1 MMAIL
6 TGLKWYFIVVLI
18 CISLMASDAE
28 HLFVCSWAL
37 CMSSLENSLFKS
49 IAHFL
54 IEFFVFH
61 KLSHV
66 SSLYILEIKPLSSV
80 SLTSMLFHMVS
91 SLFMLTMVSLVMQ
104 NLFNLMLFHLFIFS
118 FISLALG
125 DISANILIHG
135 VSEIFLPMFY
145 SMTFM
150 VSWFIFKFC
159 IHFEF
164 ILVYGVS

>member
-1 MMAIL
+1 
-6 TGLKWYFIVVLI
+6 
-18 CISLMASDAE
+18 MASDVE
-28 HLFVCSWAL
+28 HFFH
-37 CMSSLENSLFKS
+37 MSMNHLNVLLGRVS
-49 IAHFL
+49 IQVFAHFL
-54 IEFFVFH
+54 IGLFIFLM
-61 KLSHV
+61 LSHM
-66 SSLYILEIKPLSSV
+66 SSLSILEIKPLSSV

-91 SLFMLTMVSLVMQ
+91 SLFILTMVSLVMQ

-150 VSWFIFKFC
+150 VS
-159 IHFEF
+159 
-164 ILVYGVS
+164 